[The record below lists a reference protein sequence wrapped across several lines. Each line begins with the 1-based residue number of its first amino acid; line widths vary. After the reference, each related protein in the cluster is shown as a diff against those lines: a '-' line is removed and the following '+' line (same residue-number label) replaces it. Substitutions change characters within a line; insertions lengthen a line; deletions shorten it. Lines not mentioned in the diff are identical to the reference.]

1 MRIAIA
7 CVALAC
13 GFAAI
18 RAQDGTASKIGFP
31 LIPIVTFLTRP
42 AI

>member
-7 CVALAC
+7 GVALAR
-13 GFAAI
+13 GVAAI

-31 LIPIVTFLTRP
+31 LHPIATFGRDRRY
-42 AI
+42 